1 MELWDVYD
9 ARRQL
14 TGRTHRRGVPMQPG
28 DYHLIV
34 FVWIFNSAG
43 QLLLT
48 KRSAEKES
56 YPNLWETTGG
66 AVIAGETSR
75 EAIVRELREETGILA
90 APEEFVF
97 LDSVRG
103 KTWISDTYALRRDVP
118 LSKIVFQPG
127 ETCGARWVN
136 RTAFE
141 KMIAAGEITQP
152 DVQRFRALARI
163 FREYFK

>member
-48 KRSAEKES
+48 KRSPEKES

-75 EAIVRELREETGILA
+75 EAIVRELREETGLSAERMTCLTTLLTTPGFCTEKIAVYLA
-90 APEEFVF
+90 QGRAAFQNCF
-97 LDSVRG
+97 SAG
-103 KTWISDTYALRRDVP
+103 GNLRREV
-118 LSKIVFQPG
+118 G
-127 ETCGARWVN
+127 E
-136 RTAFE
+136 
-141 KMIAAGEITQP
+141 P
-152 DVQRFRALARI
+152 HSL
-163 FREYFK
+163 